1 MNKFKKGLIEG
12 ILEVSEETGMTV
24 KECLVQ
30 ALELLKKEKKNETL
44 S

>member
-1 MNKFKKGLIEG
+1 MSSFKKELIEG
-12 ILEVSEETGMTV
+12 VLEVSKETGMTV

-30 ALELLKKEKKNETL
+30 ALELLEKEKKNETL